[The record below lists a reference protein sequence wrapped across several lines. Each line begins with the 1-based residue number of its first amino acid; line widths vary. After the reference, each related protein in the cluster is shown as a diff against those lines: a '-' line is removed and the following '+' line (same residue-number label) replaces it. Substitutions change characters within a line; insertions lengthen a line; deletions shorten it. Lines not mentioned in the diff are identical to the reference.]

1 LKQDDSID
9 LVIPRGSNKMVKDI
23 KDKTKIQVLGHSD
36 GICHIYLDE
45 TCDFEKA
52 KRIVLDAK
60 VRN

>member
-1 LKQDDSID
+1 
-9 LVIPRGSNKMVKDI
+9 MVKDI